1 MRGDKLPKP
10 SSVCSVCA
18 ALSSER
24 RHLNQRCTG
33 MFGGRRCYGISKIA
47 TGRLWD
53 QCESCGATGRVG
65 SQVCG
70 ACLAFGWKMY
80 A

>member
-10 SSVCSVCA
+10 SGVCSVCS
-18 ALSSER
+18 ALSRER
-24 RHLNQRCTG
+24 RQVNQRCDG
-33 MFGGRRCYGISKIA
+33 MLNGRRCYGTFKIA
-47 TGRLWD
+47 TSRLWD
-53 QCESCGATGRVG
+53 QCESCGATGKVG
-65 SQVCG
+65 SQACS

>member
-10 SSVCSVCA
+10 SGVCSVCS

-24 RHLNQRCTG
+24 RSLNQRCPG
-33 MFGGRRCYGISKIA
+33 MFNGRRCSGIMKIA
-47 TGRLWD
+47 TGRVWD
-53 QCESCGATGRVG
+53 QCESCGATGKVG
-65 SQVCG
+65 SQLCIP
-70 ACLAFGWKMY
+70 CLALGWKMY